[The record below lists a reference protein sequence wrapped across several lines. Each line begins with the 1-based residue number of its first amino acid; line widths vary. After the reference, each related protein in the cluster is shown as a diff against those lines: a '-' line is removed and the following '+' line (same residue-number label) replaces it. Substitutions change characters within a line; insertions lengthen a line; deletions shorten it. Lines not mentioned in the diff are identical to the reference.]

1 MSRAEVHALAADQ
14 AVGQIEPS
22 AELDTQILVVEDEP
36 FALEALCELLGAA
49 GFSVVGVSNSSKA
62 LEALRRNS
70 FEVLLSDI
78 LLADESGADLA
89 RAARELNPSLKVV
102 LMSGYVPQG
111 EELDD
116 EWLFVRKPIDAQ
128 VVTKMLR
135 AATRT

>member
-1 MSRAEVHALAADQ
+1 MAADQ

-62 LEALRRNS
+62 LEVLRRNS

>member
-1 MSRAEVHALAADQ
+1 M
-14 AVGQIEPS
+14 
-22 AELDTQILVVEDEP
+22 
-36 FALEALCELLGAA
+36 
-49 GFSVVGVSNSSKA
+49 
-62 LEALRRNS
+62 RRNS

>member
-1 MSRAEVHALAADQ
+1 LAADQ

>member
-1 MSRAEVHALAADQ
+1 MAADQ